1 MDPALLQQKSPELYG
16 VLNALY
22 GPAGEGVPSSQKGF
36 DLQQWLNDLQLT
48 DIQWPDLSGLHF

>member
-1 MDPALLQQKSPELYG
+1 MVLLPAAVYLPSS
-16 VLNALY
+16 A
-22 GPAGEGVPSSQKGF
+22 AGGIDLFLSQKGF